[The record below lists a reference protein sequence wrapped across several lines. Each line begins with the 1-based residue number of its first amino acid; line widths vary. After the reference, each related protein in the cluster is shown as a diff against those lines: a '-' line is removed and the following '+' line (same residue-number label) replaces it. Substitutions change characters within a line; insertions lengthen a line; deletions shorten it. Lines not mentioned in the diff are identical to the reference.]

1 MADLWK
7 KLPGTAEAEL
17 CGPEPEA
24 LLERCRAAGLQLWD
38 ISPLDKCTL
47 RIVLWQRDLTDLEQ
61 LCAAQGFALKVRS
74 LRGGSRNRELLRRRK
89 GLLLGILLAVLL
101 LFASSLFVWQIEV
114 TGCEQVSAG
123 RILRALAACGV
134 EPGAFRPAIDPE
146 LVKSRVL
153 TELPELE
160 WLTVNI
166 SGSRARVLLR
176 EREERPK
183 LLSEMQQDDLCAA
196 RSGIVL
202 QITALSG
209 QSRVEP
215 GDAVLE
221 GEILISAERES
232 LSGDL
237 RQEPALGEVQAETWY
252 EISSVCPLE
261 MLQIREKNG
270 SSSSVS
276 LQIGKKR
283 WILWPGS
290 RKGLDECDKIV
301 HEYTLGMDGLFSTPL
316 RLIRTTG
323 HPRAETELLAPRE
336 EEMKAALLQGLE
348 ERIEGKILDHA
359 FSVGRSDGLLIV
371 TLRARCLENIARAS
385 ANTPREDVCT

>member
-1 MADLWK
+1 MAELWK
-7 KLPGTAEAEL
+7 RLPGTAETEL
-17 CGPEPEA
+17 RGPEPET

-38 ISPLDKCTL
+38 ILPQDRCTL
-47 RIVLWQRDLTDLEQ
+47 RLSLWQRDLNALEKI
-61 LCAAQGFALKVRS
+61 CAAQGFSLEVRS
-74 LRGGSRNRELLRRRK
+74 LRGGCRDREMLRRRK
-89 GLLLGILLAVLL
+89 GLLLGLLLALLL

-114 TGCEQVSAG
+114 SGCEQVSAG
-123 RILRALAACGV
+123 LLLRTLAACGV

-146 LVKSRVL
+146 LVKSRAL
-153 TELPELE
+153 SQLPELE

-166 SGSRARVLLR
+166 SGSRARILVR

-183 LLSEMQQDDLCAA
+183 LLSERPQDDLRAA
-196 RSGIVL
+196 HSGIVR

-209 QSRVEP
+209 RSLVEP

-221 GEILISAERES
+221 GEALISGERES
-232 LSGDL
+232 LSGGV

-261 MLQIREKNG
+261 TLRIREKGGENG
-270 SSSSVS
+270 SFS

-316 RLIRTTG
+316 RLLWTSG
-323 HPRAETELLAPRE
+323 HRRAQTELLTPRE
-336 EEMKAALLQGLE
+336 AEMKAALLQGLE
-348 ERIEGKILDHA
+348 ERIDGEILDHA
-359 FSVGRSDGLLIV
+359 FSVASCDGLLVV
-371 TLRARCLENIARAS
+371 TLRARCLENIARAEE
-385 ANTPREDVCT
+385 P